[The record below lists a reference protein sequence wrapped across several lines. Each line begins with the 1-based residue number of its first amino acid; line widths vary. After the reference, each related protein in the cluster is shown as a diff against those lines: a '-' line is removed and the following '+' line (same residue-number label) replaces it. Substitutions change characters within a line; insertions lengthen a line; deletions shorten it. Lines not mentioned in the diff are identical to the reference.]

1 MESEQSQRLFVDR
14 LVSAAADM
22 AFYGKTSYAQ
32 ALTLTASQISDFYAC
47 TAFKNQKK
55 VKEYNQSVIAGVMSR
70 LDNQIKAIGILSKII
85 AQKPSM

>member
-1 MESEQSQRLFVDR
+1 MESEQRQRVFVDR

-22 AFYGKTSYAQ
+22 AFYGKTPYSQ
-32 ALTLTASQISDFYAC
+32 ALKLTPSQISDFYAC

-55 VKEYNQSVIAGVMSR
+55 VKEYNQSVITGVMSR
-70 LDNQIKAIGILSKII
+70 LDNQIKAIGILSKMI